1 MAEVGVSIVSE
12 IVKKLVDAA
21 VSQARYLFCFS
32 TYVKEL
38 EREKENLQSKIESVT
53 DLAKESAKKTE
64 KIVRDVDK
72 WLYKAD
78 YLIARV
84 VELEENA
91 MKRNKT
97 PCLLHRGNFIRHYN
111 FARQLEEKSKEIR
124 RHSEVQFAQFSRLAT
139 LIGMNYFASQGF
151 LHFDSRQ
158 RAYNEL
164 LEALKDDQV
173 RMIGLHGMGG
183 CGKTMLVKQV
193 GQEAEQFFDKVVFV
207 VVSNVIDVKKIQG
220 QIAGQLSLELKEEE
234 ESERARRVFMRLR
247 SGKRFL
253 IILDDVWEM
262 LDFKSIGILD
272 VENQSGCTVLITT
285 RKFDVCRLMNCKQT
299 ISLKGLDENEAWTLF
314 QKHAG
319 SFEDNSSTLKG
330 LGKEITKQC
339 DGLPIAIVA
348 LANALKGKTQ
358 IEWVEALE
366 TLRDSSWV
374 EIEDNLRNIYACLRL
389 SYDNLKDEVAKS
401 LFLFCAVFP
410 QDYEIIVDQLVL
422 YGIGLGLVESH
433 SYERARN
440 QLIKAKTK
448 LIDCCLLLQ
457 VSGKPSIKMHDLV
470 RDVALWMAKKQ
481 IKLVPGHKW
490 SPNAFQ
496 EDMITRDMLRY
507 LWINKMDKLSHKLEC
522 PELEFLLISVKSQ
535 TPIVVA
541 NDFFEE
547 HKNLRLL
554 DIERC
559 HILMNPY
566 KVIGRCGQ
574 LKEFIGELL
583 YRFGGKFWGFLRQK
597 LPITRSLYVEE
608 FETCISNA
616 TIKDLMQRAEVLSLG
631 GIHES
636 CKNIIPD
643 VFKTI
648 GGGMHSL
655 TQLSLCFCDKIE
667 CVIDIGNHL
676 GQLGIIS
683 RLTHL
688 TIKEMNCLK
697 TLCHG
702 QPPSG
707 LFANL
712 EVLDICGCHSLQ
724 NIVAD
729 EGTEIVVADSEYQM
743 TFPKLKTLI
752 IYQCT
757 RLEYLMPNTFAQ
769 SLTHLEVLDIRRA
782 NKLTS
787 LFVQSIHEEPSPE
800 NFQLIEFCALSYLSL
815 NNLPNIIS
823 ICQGNYHPTWPSLK
837 SLNLGGCPQ
846 LDLRSI
852 NYWLAISGLRQKD
865 YETSEELYKAMVTPL
880 ETLQSLIVQNTKI
893 EVIFDGEGLSNTE
906 QRVASSLHYL
916 RLHELPKL
924 SHIWKGPKD
933 FLLLQ
938 NLGKLIIQECRNLK
952 VIFPTS
958 ASRCLQQ
965 LRELDI
971 KKCEELEEIIEDESL
986 SPSNPHPLVF
996 PNLSAIFIRRCH
1008 KLKHVI
1014 PISTSHVLPKI
1025 RILFIHGASEVEKIF
1040 RDEEGETREIRK
1052 ENLIPNLEYVIL
1064 WQLPKLNTGGR
1075 WIDLRTVRYLLVQ
1088 QCPRLNI
1095 TSTIT
1100 PRQLQQILD
1109 NEKAAYWDDRWELKF
1124 VLEDIIESN
1133 EKCSRQM
1140 ESLSSSHAQNNKQNL
1155 TPIASPKS
1163 AKNVE
1168 ESRDEKSLELN
1179 IAEEMNVQG
1188 SIESEN
1194 VKIVASSAHSEATSS
1209 LIGSS
1214 TLSIALQHNKKES
1227 KVQTTREQNIS
1238 KEKSVQGRV
1247 EEGTTSRNVQIF
1259 TTVAHLEPASLAKIQ
1274 SEIKFNP
1281 RELDIDK
1288 DGKLIPLKN
1297 LQDYKDD
1304 DLISFLQSMEDHYGR
1319 ESPFSAIRTVATDK
1333 DELVAKA
1340 LVDLKDYLKMPLRDI
1355 AASEA
1360 NSLRLQTALNFLS
1373 RLSLEDIAL
1382 SHGVKA
1388 LIKSMH
1394 KDFPSIIS
1402 CFKQAF
1408 ATANEFVVLK
1418 ERDKRIKEELTQR
1431 KEAAI
1436 ALVSRISK
1444 TQKSMVEARAKK
1456 ARLKEHITWLDK
1468 EITDYEVELSRLQEQ
1483 KRKCIAENIEFMKEI
1498 EVMRKESLEMVEDQ
1512 TNARQEVFQI
1522 DHKWSVMCSQFE
1534 LAMAQENLS

>member
-1 MAEVGVSIVSE
+1 
-12 IVKKLVDAA
+12 
-21 VSQARYLFCFS
+21 
-32 TYVKEL
+32 
-38 EREKENLQSKIESVT
+38 
-53 DLAKESAKKTE
+53 
-64 KIVRDVDK
+64 
-72 WLYKAD
+72 
-78 YLIARV
+78 
-84 VELEENA
+84 
-91 MKRNKT
+91 
-97 PCLLHRGNFIRHYN
+97 
-111 FARQLEEKSKEIR
+111 
-124 RHSEVQFAQFSRLAT
+124 
-139 LIGMNYFASQGF
+139 
-151 LHFDSRQ
+151 
-158 RAYNEL
+158 
-164 LEALKDDQV
+164 
-173 RMIGLHGMGG
+173 
-183 CGKTMLVKQV
+183 
-193 GQEAEQFFDKVVFV
+193 
-207 VVSNVIDVKKIQG
+207 
-220 QIAGQLSLELKEEE
+220 
-234 ESERARRVFMRLR
+234 
-247 SGKRFL
+247 
-253 IILDDVWEM
+253 
-262 LDFKSIGILD
+262 
-272 VENQSGCTVLITT
+272 
-285 RKFDVCRLMNCKQT
+285 
-299 ISLKGLDENEAWTLF
+299 
-314 QKHAG
+314 
-319 SFEDNSSTLKG
+319 
-330 LGKEITKQC
+330 
-339 DGLPIAIVA
+339 
-348 LANALKGKTQ
+348 
-358 IEWVEALE
+358 
-366 TLRDSSWV
+366 
-374 EIEDNLRNIYACLRL
+374 
-389 SYDNLKDEVAKS
+389 
-401 LFLFCAVFP
+401 
-410 QDYEIIVDQLVL
+410 
-422 YGIGLGLVESH
+422 
-433 SYERARN
+433 
-440 QLIKAKTK
+440 
-448 LIDCCLLLQ
+448 
-457 VSGKPSIKMHDLV
+457 
-470 RDVALWMAKKQ
+470 
-481 IKLVPGHKW
+481 
-490 SPNAFQ
+490 
-496 EDMITRDMLRY
+496 
-507 LWINKMDKLSHKLEC
+507 
-522 PELEFLLISVKSQ
+522 
-535 TPIVVA
+535 
-541 NDFFEE
+541 
-547 HKNLRLL
+547 
-554 DIERC
+554 
-559 HILMNPY
+559 
-566 KVIGRCGQ
+566 
-574 LKEFIGELL
+574 IGELL
-583 YRFGGKFWGFLRQK
+583 YRFGEKFWGFYRQK

-787 LFVQSIHEEPSPE
+787 VFVQSIHKEPSPE

-852 NYWLAISGLRQKD
+852 NYWLVISGLRQKD

-893 EVIFDGEGLSNTE
+893 EVIFDGEGLSNIE
-906 QRVASSLHYL
+906 QRVTSSLHYL

-958 ASRCLQQ
+958 VSRCLQQ

-971 KKCEELEEIIEDESL
+971 RKCEELEEIIEDESL

-996 PNLSAIFIRRCH
+996 PNLSAIFIRHCH

-1064 WQLPKLNTGGR
+1064 WQLPKLNTGGQ

-1319 ESPFSAIRTVATDK
+1319 ESPFSVIRTVAAYK

-1373 RLSLEDIAL
+1373 RFSLEDIAL

-1394 KDFPSIIS
+1394 KDFPSII
-1402 CFKQAF
+1402 QAF
-1408 ATANEFVVLK
+1408 ATANEFVVLE

-1431 KEAAI
+1431 KEVAI

-1534 LAMAQENLS
+1534 LAIAQENLS